1 MIKEK
6 ATVVALE
13 GDTAVLEA
21 AVKSTCNACQVQS
34 DCGTGVVARA
44 LAPRVQQLRVKTPL
58 ALRVGQ
64 QVDVGIPESGVV
76 SASLWLYVVPL
87 LAMLFSALGFSAV
100 LPRIG
105 LASELWVLLASV
117 VTTLGTFV
125 LVSGYLKKH
134 QDHRYQ
140 PVIFLSQTTPVDKSA

>member
-6 ATVVALE
+6 ATVVAIE

-21 AVKSTCNACQVQS
+21 AVKSTCNACQAQS

-58 ALRVGQ
+58 ALHIGQ

-76 SASLWLYVVPL
+76 TASLWLYVVPL
-87 LAMLFSALGFSAV
+87 LALLLSALAFSAFLPTLG
-100 LPRIG
+100 LT
-105 LASELWVLLASV
+105 SELWVLAASIG
-117 VTTLGTFV
+117 TTFGTFV
-125 LVSGYLKKH
+125 MVSGYLKKH

-140 PVIFLSQTTPVDKSA
+140 PVIFLPQATSVDKSA